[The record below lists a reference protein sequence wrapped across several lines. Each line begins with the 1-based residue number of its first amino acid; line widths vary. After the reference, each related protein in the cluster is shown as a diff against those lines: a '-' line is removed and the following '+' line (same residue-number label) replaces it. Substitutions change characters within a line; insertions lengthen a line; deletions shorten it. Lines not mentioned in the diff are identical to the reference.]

1 MRSIVTLCVL
11 VSAGALCACAHREP
25 VEPYRFSIVSD
36 AEQPAEAV
44 SLLGE
49 PLRRQ
54 LLRPDVRERL
64 EANLAE
70 AQRAFDAD
78 PNNEDAI
85 IWLGRRLAY
94 LGRHNDA
101 VDVFTQGLRTHAD
114 SHKLLRHRGHRFI
127 TLRKFDDAIADLSR
141 ASILVRD
148 IPDELEPDGAP
159 NPMGVPVST
168 TNSNI
173 EYHLALAHFL
183 KGDFSAAIEAYERCW
198 AYSQNNDDQRV
209 STGDWYYRTLRRLGR
224 SDEVRDFL
232 DSFLRPDMDVIENHA
247 YHNTLLWYAGRGQAP
262 QTEGDSLDAATTGFA
277 VANELLADGKTAQ
290 ARELLERIVAS
301 DAPWGAFGYIAA
313 EAELARMRTP

>member
-1 MRSIVTLCVL
+1 VRSIFTLCVL
-11 VSAGALCACAHREP
+11 VSAGALCACAHRER

-78 PNNEDAI
+78 PNDEDAI

-101 VDVFTQGLRTHAD
+101 VEVFT
-114 SHKLLRHRGHRFI
+114 RHRGHRYI

-141 ASILVRD
+141 ASMLVRD

-183 KGDFSAAIEAYERCW
+183 KGDFSAAIEAYKRCW

-224 SDEVRDFL
+224 SGEAREFL
-232 DSFLRPDMDVIENHA
+232 DSFLKDDMEIIENHA
-247 YHNTLLWYAGRGQAP
+247 YHAMLLWYAGRAPAP
-262 QTEGDSLDAATTGFA
+262 QTQGDTLDAATTGFA
-277 VANELLADGKTAQ
+277 VANELLADGKTAE